1 MLVIFRP
8 VPEPNTNTPPRV
20 WVIAAYRAGEQS
32 QLLALA
38 EALGWPFEVKQL
50 RHRWQ
55 GALFNLVRGTGL
67 QCSVRT
73 TRGID
78 ISAACGQLGKAAEGM
93 RHAS

>member
-8 VPEPNTNTPPRV
+8 VPEQNTNTAPRA

-38 EALGWPFEVKQL
+38 EALGWPFEVKQV

-55 GALFNLVRGTGL
+55 GAT
-67 QCSVRT
+67 
-73 TRGID
+73 
-78 ISAACGQLGKAAEGM
+78 
-93 RHAS
+93 